1 MRSTSK
7 NIEKLDSITFD
18 DLLAKHDPFG
28 KSKNC
33 RFDLTSVRL
42 ITPVALVSLAAVCF
56 GLADLNRQPVIMVE
70 DPSVRSY
77 LLRAGFAQALDG
89 IATFEPHFASFE
101 SLGFNALRGSN
112 EMLIEVTKINSGE
125 SLSDMLDQ
133 IVSVLR
139 RRLKYRK
146 TDAYD
151 VATAISE
158 IAQNTFDHN
167 KATSGFLA
175 MQVYGK
181 GKNRFL
187 EIGVADCGEGLART
201 LRRNP
206 KHALINSDRDAISTA
221 TRLGTSE
228 HDDPTRGTGLYHL
241 LEIAYRTEGSV
252 QIRSGQAKVRYR
264 MDRRRGW
271 AFNVVQAP
279 GVQIGLTLR
288 SRENLALGNVA

>member
-1 MRSTSK
+1 MGSTTTH
-7 NIEKLDSITFD
+7 IEKLDSIKFD
-18 DLLAKHDPFG
+18 DLMAEHDPFG
-28 KSKNC
+28 KNKNC

-56 GLADLNRQPVIMVE
+56 GLASTDSQPVIMVE

-77 LLRAGFAQALDG
+77 LLRAGFVQVLED
-89 IATFEPHFASFE
+89 IATFEPNFSEFE
-101 SLGFNALRGSN
+101 SLGYDALRGSN
-112 EMLIEVTKINSGE
+112 EMLIEVTKINTGR
-125 SLSDMLDQ
+125 SLSGVLDQ

-139 RRLKYRK
+139 GRLRYRK

-181 GKNRFL
+181 GQDRFL
-187 EIGVADCGEGLART
+187 EIGVADCGEGLAKT

-206 KHALINSDRDAISTA
+206 KHAMITSDGEAISTA

-252 QIRSGQAKVRYR
+252 QIRSGKAKVRYR
-264 MDRRRGW
+264 MDRKKGW
-271 AFNVVQAP
+271 AFNVAQAP

-288 SRENLALGNVA
+288 SKENLALEEVA